1 MIISSNIQPQEWR
14 LINMS
19 MTELEQHYNKF
30 NEEKRLDSRHG
41 QVEYITSM
49 KYIHKYL
56 DKLKGS
62 NFPSYSSSK
71 I

>member
-30 NEEKRLDSRHG
+30 NEENDLTQGMVR
-41 QVEYITSM
+41 
-49 KYIHKYL
+49 
-56 DKLKGS
+56 S
-62 NFPSYSSSK
+62 NT
-71 I
+71 